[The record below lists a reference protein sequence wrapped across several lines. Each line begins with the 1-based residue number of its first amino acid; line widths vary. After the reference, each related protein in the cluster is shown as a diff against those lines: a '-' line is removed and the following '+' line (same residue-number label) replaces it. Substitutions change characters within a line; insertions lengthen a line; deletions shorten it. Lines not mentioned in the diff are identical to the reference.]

1 MALTA
6 TVFLASLAVFDV
18 LAVPLAADSTTD
30 MSSAFSS
37 SVHSTYSGAAAS
49 SSTLVLGSA
58 EAITTTTSISVSAS
72 SIDSQSSVPASST
85 DSQASSSVSS
95 SSASS
100 TDTGPTTTTSTVF
113 AIPPTV
119 TVTGPAQTVTD
130 TITIV
135 PPPTPAP
142 TVEQTAW
149 SAPPQMTDLSAF
161 NIRNF
166 AFGQQ
171 NMRIIVNTHSPSN
184 GSSTNGTANAGGDGD
199 GDVLSE
205 SLTDAA
211 LAVASAVAAGLIPPP
226 PAPLPADPSLP
237 TDPSAPT
244 NSSTIDLP
252 TDPTSP
258 SFLQLF
264 YPANSINPAQEPQGG
279 ADFYAAPL
287 DLRAARNVSLAYSVF
302 FPADFDWV
310 QAGKLPG
317 VYGGHEGCSGGDD
330 ALECFSTRL
339 MWREKGQG
347 ELYLYAPKDKQTA
360 ALCETPPLS
369 VCDADYGLSIGRGA
383 FVFTPGD
390 WTHVRQTVALNTP
403 GQQDGAFALDVNG
416 VRVIERSD
424 VYYRGAPAAPDS
436 EDGAPDQDTDESA
449 IPGVVPPNPLVA
461 REDTPKTYV
470 KAPFGPKVDSV
481 LALNQTHAAP
491 VDSEQFTPEFAPYA
505 QYPPDASQGQENGT
519 DVFTPAF
526 APPSAFPPATRPD
539 AVKFADPAASS
550 SSSSSAGGS
559 SAATAT
565 STTTVVPPPQTVT
578 VYPTSTETAYTMAI
592 ESDDPSSV
600 GAEAAASPTPIGFTG
615 LFFSTF
621 FGGHEAKYATPKDQF
636 TWFKD
641 FEMTINA

>member
-18 LAVPLAADSTTD
+18 LAVPLAAESATD
-30 MSSAFSS
+30 MSSALSS
-37 SVHSTYSGAAAS
+37 SVPSTYSDAGSS
-49 SSTLVLGSA
+49 SSTLILGSA
-58 EAITTTTSISVSAS
+58 EAIATTTSSTVSS
-72 SIDSQSSVPASST
+72 SGIDSQNSVPASST
-85 DSQASSSVSS
+85 DSQAL
-95 SSASS
+95 SSASLS
-100 TDTGPTTTTSTVF
+100 TTASPTDPLPTTITSTIF

-149 SAPPQMTDLSAF
+149 SAPAQMTDLAAF

-171 NMRIIVNTHSPSN
+171 NMRIIVNAPPPPPSANN
-184 GSSTNGTANAGGDGD
+184 GSADGTADAGA
-199 GDVLSE
+199 DVSLE

-226 PAPLPADPSLP
+226 PAPLLADPAPTLP
-237 TDPSAPT
+237 TDPGAR
-244 NSSTIDLP
+244 
-252 TDPTSP
+252 

-339 MWREKGQG
+339 MWRENGQG
-347 ELYLYAPKDKQTA
+347 ELYLYAPKDKQTT

-436 EDGAPDQDTDESA
+436 GDQDPSSDEDTDESA
-449 IPGVVPPNPLVA
+449 VPGAAPANPLVP
-461 REDTPKTYV
+461 REDAQKTYA
-470 KAPFGPKVDSV
+470 KGPFGPKVDSV

-491 VDSEQFTPEFAPYA
+491 VDAEEFTPEFAPYA
-505 QYPPDASQGQENGT
+505 QYPPPGSSQDSGTEDA
-519 DVFTPAF
+519 FTPAF
-526 APPSAFPPATRPD
+526 APPSAFPPGTRPN
-539 AVKFADPAASS
+539 AVKFADPAVSS
-550 SSSSSAGGS
+550 SSEEGS
-559 SAATAT
+559 STATAT
-565 STTTVVPPPQTVT
+565 CTTTVVPPPQTVT

-592 ESDDPSSV
+592 ESDDPSSL
-600 GAEAAASPTPIGFTG
+600 GAEAVASPTPIGFTG

-641 FEMTINA
+641 FEMTINN